1 MSALQS
7 TLPIVENKTLRLY
20 KFFTYLTL
28 TLSGLALLLV
38 VGVVS
43 GLLSDTLVSGLPAGS
58 VSIIEAIE
66 QGPFNITM
74 AIVLFSTLLIS
85 WLMIRYEKKKSALS
99 LDFVVDASEFSDE
112 DLAEFLK
119 DQRKRKGIR
128 YKLVEYIF
136 LRRKLK
142 DPACAAQYKQ
152 EERTDLL
159 NESLED
165 VKVSSEDDVTQPHVL
180 EEAPLLTKDNDS
192 EASEKEVK
200 DKKDSSSV
208 ALP

>member
-20 KFFTYLTL
+20 KFFTYFTL
-28 TLSGLALLLV
+28 TLSSLALLLV
-38 VGVVS
+38 IGVVS
-43 GLLSDTLVSGLPAGS
+43 GLLSDTMISGLPTGLIS
-58 VSIIEAIE
+58 LTDAIK
-66 QGPFNITM
+66 QNPFNFTM
-74 AIVLFSTLLIS
+74 AIVLFPSLLIS

-99 LDFVVDASEFSDE
+99 LDFVIDASEFSDK

-142 DPACAAQYKQ
+142 DPASTAKFKQ
-152 EERTDLL
+152 TDEDNEPDTASTDERFENAIDVEGTDIQAETPILI
-159 NESLED
+159 
-165 VKVSSEDDVTQPHVL
+165 T
-180 EEAPLLTKDNDS
+180 DNDS
-192 EASEKEVK
+192 YSTEKEVK
-200 DKKDSSSV
+200 DQREGNSV
-208 ALP
+208 VLP